1 MSTNT
6 FAGLSADIIAQAG
19 LKTLLPKLANLS
31 VLSTDFSSEVAQ
43 SGETVVTR
51 IASPFSASTYAGSYT
66 SSNAVS
72 TPRSVTLGEPDYVQI
87 EVKPKEAATYSFDR
101 IVDTFL
107 EPAANAVVKSIF
119 DKAFSKVTMANSVA
133 AFKNLG
139 ADPTD
144 FDRADV
150 VALAKTFSDSNV
162 SPDGRILMLGV
173 APYSGLVSDNTVA
186 QVFSLGG
193 SEVMRNNS
201 VGRLHGID
209 IYETNLLGTGT
220 GTASI
225 FAYDDDF
232 AVCGVAGN
240 KSSFIVV
247 NRAPAVSAATYA
259 DIATATDP
267 DSGFSFAVMKF
278 FDPVSGKHFLRMEW
292 LTGVEIGN
300 ADATKALVFAYGN

>member
-1 MSTNT
+1 MSTNN

-19 LKTLLPKLANLS
+19 LKTLLPKLAGLQ
-31 VLSTDFSSEVAQ
+31 VLSTDFSADVAQ

-51 IASPFSASTYAGSYT
+51 IASPFTASTYAGSYA

-72 TPRSVTLGEPDYVQI
+72 EARSVTLGEPDYVQI

-119 DKAFSKVTMANSVA
+119 DKAFGLVTST
-133 AFKNLG
+133 NLTG
-139 ADPTD
+139 ATPVSLASDGD
-144 FDRADV
+144 FDRSDIIAIATQLSSKN
-150 VALAKTFSDSNV
+150 VA
-162 SPDGRILMLGV
+162 PEGRSLMLSV
-173 APYSGLVSDNTVA
+173 ANYGGLVSDNTVA

-193 SEVMRNNS
+193 SEVMRNNN
-201 VGRLHGID
+201 VGRIHGLD
-209 IYETNLLGTGT
+209 VYETSLLGGT
-220 GTASI
+220 S
-225 FAYDDDF
+225 FAYES
-232 AVCGVAGN
+232 GVSDLGGIAGN

-259 DIATATDP
+259 DFAVATDP

-278 FDPVSGKHFLRMEW
+278 FDPVSGKHFLRLEW
-292 LTGVEIGN
+292 LTGVALGN
-300 ADATKALVFAYGN
+300 KNTIVPVIHPGN

>member
-19 LKTLLPKLANLS
+19 LKTLLPKLARLS

-51 IASPFSASTYAGSYT
+51 IASPFTSSTYAGSYV
-66 SSNAVS
+66 SANAVS
-72 TPRSVTLGEPDYVQI
+72 TAKSVTLGEPDYVQI

-119 DKAFSKVTMANSVA
+119 DKAFSEVTAANGIGT
-133 AFKNLG
+133 FKDLG
-139 ADPTD
+139 ANPAD

-150 VALAKTFSDSNV
+150 VALAKTMSDANID
-162 SPDGRILMLGV
+162 PEGRILMLGV

-193 SEVMRNNS
+193 SEVMRENN
-201 VGRLHGID
+201 VGRLHGVD
-209 IYETNLLGTGT
+209 IYETNIIGTGV
-220 GTASI
+220 GGSI
-225 FAYDDDF
+225 FQFNDDS
-232 AVCGVAGN
+232 AVAGVAGN

-247 NRAPAVSAATYA
+247 SRAPAVSAATYA
-259 DIATATDP
+259 DISVATDP
-267 DSGFSFAVMKF
+267 ASGFSFAVMKF
-278 FDPVSGKHFLRMEW
+278 FDPVSGKHFLRLEW
-292 LTGVEIGN
+292 LTGVALGN
-300 ADATKALVFAYGN
+300 PDATKALIFDHNN